1 MRIVMRERWTTTEA
15 KVWQPEVYVGVGS
28 CQRRTQNKPDS
39 KERNRELTTPTV
51 LEFRELFNAK

>member
-1 MRIVMRERWTTTEA
+1 MRERWTTTEA